1 MRGATECAR
10 RVKQLFRNLRAK
22 LGKVNRPQ
30 TGDPPTQMILGV
42 LTRDMPEARAREALE
57 KMRGMVVDYNELRV
71 IAPLELAEMVGEYPG
86 IRTKCEDISR
96 ALNKVF
102 ALDHSVTMERL
113 AEASPKDAM
122 AYLDKIDGLEAYSR
136 ARVRVLGLRQ
146 HAIPLDEAMWA
157 YARAV
162 EIIDSK
168 ASLEDAQRFL
178 ERQISEED
186 ALEFIAL
193 LRKQAWN
200 EMAAAVRRGEVEH
213 IRSIPP
219 DRTSRNMLQPI
230 VPLPGLAV
238 EESAASPEHDAAP
251 VAAAES
257 ARTRPA
263 PPRTARSKSAR
274 PANPKARSTARRAA
288 PATADRSNRRL
299 ASAKGKAAAA
309 ARKRSARARSG

>member
-10 RVKQLFRNLRAK
+10 RVKQLFRSLRAK

-113 AEASPKDAM
+113 AEMNPRDAA
-122 AYLDKIDGLEAYSR
+122 AYLDKVDGLEAYSR
-136 ARVRVLGLRQ
+136 ARVRLLGLRH

-157 YARAV
+157 YAKAA
-162 EIIDSK
+162 EIVDPK
-168 ASLEDAQRFL
+168 TALEDAQRFL
-178 ERQISEED
+178 ERQVAEED
-186 ALEFIAL
+186 ALEFVAL

-200 EMAAAVRRGEVEH
+200 ETASAVRRGEVEH

-230 VPLPGLAV
+230 LPQPLATL
-238 EESAASPEHDAAP
+238 E
-251 VAAAES
+251 VALDEAEPPTVKGRNS
-257 ARTRPA
+257 KPTAGRTKPSRSSKPA
-263 PPRTARSKSAR
+263 PDGAKPRPSSRPPARIPTARKR
-274 PANPKARSTARRAA
+274 
-288 PATADRSNRRL
+288 
-299 ASAKGKAAAA
+299 AAAA
-309 ARKRSARARSG
+309 SRKRSARARSG